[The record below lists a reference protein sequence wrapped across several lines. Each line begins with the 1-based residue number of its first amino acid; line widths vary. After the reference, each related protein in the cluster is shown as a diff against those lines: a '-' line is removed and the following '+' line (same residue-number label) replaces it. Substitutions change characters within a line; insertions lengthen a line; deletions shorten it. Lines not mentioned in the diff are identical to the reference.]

1 MGVMDQAK
9 QKAEELKNKAGGVA
23 EDMKEKVHHKADEH
37 GQGDRARQAENEL
50 REAGQNMGQGS
61 RR

>member
-9 QKAEELKNKAGGVA
+9 QKAEELKNKAEGMA

-37 GQGDRARQAENEL
+37 GQGDKTRPAESQM
-50 REAGQNMGQGS
+50 RDAGHDLPPSMQG
-61 RR
+61 